1 MKIAVSSQG
10 KDLDSMTDS
19 RFGRAKFFIVV
30 ETDTG
35 QFTAYDNSQNVNS
48 IQGAGIQAA
57 QNVKDLG
64 VVGVITGNVGPKAL
78 TSLNMAHITVYTG
91 ASGTVRE
98 TLEEFSLGRLNKTE
112 KATVEGHW

>member
-1 MKIAVSSQG
+1 MKIAIRSQG

-19 RFGRAKFFIVV
+19 RFGRAKYFIVI

-35 QFTAYDNSQNVNS
+35 EFTAFDNTQNVNS
-48 IQGAGIQAA
+48 VQGAGIQAA

-64 VVGVITGNVGPKAL
+64 VVAVISNNIGPKAL
-78 TSLNMAHITVYTG
+78 TSLNMAGIDIYTG
-91 ASGTVRE
+91 AAGSVRE
-98 TLEEFSLGRLNKTE
+98 TLEQFSLGKLEKTE